1 MARTSLAPSPLLAPL
16 PPLQTQSKK
25 LIFIVSQCKTT
36 CQNNHVSADLIFLT
50 ISVVLCKTKPQ
61 FPPLSDNSL
70 TVLSSVTRQHV
81 GTALSPALAT
91 PDCSV
96 NNNNPE
102 PPFPGFFYIFI
113 HIYPLWK
120 WTYDFI
126 GFSHSWPL
134 EYGSEGF
141 LNAIKMYD
149 KNGGRF

>member
-50 ISVVLCKTKPQ
+50 ISVVLCKTKPR

-102 PPFPGFFYIFI
+102 PHFQTSSMYIFI
-113 HIYPLWK
+113 FNFYENGQMISLRSWTWSWK
-120 WTYDFI
+120 H
-126 GFSHSWPL
+126 GFKVFF
-134 EYGSEGF
+134 EC
-141 LNAIKMYD
+141 N
-149 KNGGRF
+149 

>member
-1 MARTSLAPSPLLAPL
+1 MISSPEQDILQTLSNLRQFNPPKRWRGQVWLPTRSSLAPL

-36 CQNNHVSADLIFLT
+36 CQNNHVSANLIFLT
-50 ISVVLCKTKPQ
+50 ISVVLCKTKPR

-102 PPFPGFFYIFI
+102 PHFQTFSTYSFIFI
-113 HIYPLWK
+113 ALMALKIW
-120 WTYDFI
+120 I
-126 GFSHSWPL
+126 
-134 EYGSEGF
+134 
-141 LNAIKMYD
+141 
-149 KNGGRF
+149 